1 MTQSFTV
8 RPVRADDASAIAAI
22 YNTYVLDT
30 VATFE
35 VVPIDADEMGRRIA
49 KVLALGLPW
58 LVAEDDALAADAGAG
73 FAVLGF
79 AYAAPFRD
87 RAAYDHTLE
96 TTVYVHFGARG
107 RGLGTA
113 LYAALFA
120 ALEDLTPEQSTHAPI
135 HALLGVLAL
144 PNKASVALHERFG
157 MTKVAHLP
165 AVGHKFGRWV
175 DVGYWQL
182 TYDA

>member
-1 MTQSFTV
+1 MTRSFTV
-8 RPVRADDASAIAAI
+8 RPVRADDAGAVAAL

-35 VVPIDADEMGRRIA
+35 VVPVDAEEMGRRIA
-49 KVLALGLPW
+49 RIVALGLPW
-58 LVAEDDALAADAGAG
+58 LVAEDDAVAADGGADS
-73 FAVLGF
+73 AVLGY
-79 AYAAPFRD
+79 AYAGPFRD

-96 TTVYVHFGARG
+96 TTVYVHSGARG
-107 RGLGTA
+107 RGIGTG

-120 ALEDLTPEQSTHAPI
+120 ALEDLTPEQSRYAPV
-135 HALLGVLAL
+135 HVLLGVLAL

-157 MTKVAHLP
+157 MSKVAHLP
-165 AVGHKFGRWV
+165 AVGHKFDRWV

>member
-1 MTQSFTV
+1 MTRSFTV
-8 RPVRADDASAIAAI
+8 RPVRADDAGAVAAI

-35 VVPIDADEMGRRIA
+35 VVPVDAEEMGRRIA
-49 KVLALGLPW
+49 RIVALGLPW
-58 LVAEDDALAADAGAG
+58 LVAEDDAVAADGGADS
-73 FAVLGF
+73 AVLGY
-79 AYAAPFRD
+79 AYAGPFRD

-96 TTVYVHFGARG
+96 TTVYVHSGARG
-107 RGLGTA
+107 RGIGTG

-120 ALEDLTPEQSTHAPI
+120 ALEDLTPEQSRYAPV
-135 HALLGVLAL
+135 HVLLGVLAL

-157 MTKVAHLP
+157 MSKVAHLP
-165 AVGHKFGRWV
+165 AVGHKFDRWV

>member
-1 MTQSFTV
+1 MTRSFTV
-8 RPVRADDASAIAAI
+8 RPVRADDARAIAAI

-35 VVPIDADEMGRRIA
+35 VVPVDAEEMGRRIA
-49 KVLALGLPW
+49 RIVALGLPW
-58 LVAEDDALAADAGAG
+58 MVAEDDAVVADGGADS
-73 FAVLGF
+73 AVLGY
-79 AYAAPFRD
+79 AYAGPFRD

-96 TTVYVHFGARG
+96 TTVYVHSGTRG
-107 RGLGTA
+107 RGIGTG

-120 ALEDLTPEQSTHAPI
+120 ALEDLTPEQSRYAPV
-135 HALLGVLAL
+135 HVLLGVLAL

-157 MTKVAHLP
+157 MSKVAHLP
-165 AVGHKFGRWV
+165 AVGHKFDRWV